1 MAKGEAD
8 EVVDAEQLAAL
19 RDRLLAEIGNIAS
32 VEAAAGWAQVALA
45 AKNKLAVPDAKRVE
59 DVFEWR
65 LSELAEAGTEPAS
78 DALAIADS
86 GPHETS
92 TTASTDFDR
101 SDGID
106 KSLLAVAAALPQPG
120 APSRCRQAAMP
131 QSAVASHPTRIT
143 FATCSR
149 ARSAARRAMNS
160 PCRSAVS
167 IIARSIAPA
176 TNELGGRRSYRRAPS
191 RTPVVSARLP
201 AAEGWRL
208 AGMGQA
214 PRLRRSAIRLSTL
227 AAGSIAHLPCWSLRG
242 PGWPNTLSG
251 DRWNRWL
258 PQRSSVHERRVET

>member
-106 KSLLAVAAALPQPG
+106 KSLLAVAAPRRYR
-120 APSRCRQAAMP
+120 SREHLR
-131 QSAVASHPTRIT
+131 AVAKQP
-143 FATCSR
+143 CLNL
-149 ARSAARRAMNS
+149 RSQAIRPAS
-160 PCRSAVS
+160 PS
-167 IIARSIAPA
+167 
-176 TNELGGRRSYRRAPS
+176 
-191 RTPVVSARLP
+191 LP
-201 AAEGWRL
+201 AAAR
-208 AGMGQA
+208 A
-214 PRLRRSAIRLSTL
+214 R
-227 AAGSIAHLPCWSLRG
+227 
-242 PGWPNTLSG
+242 
-251 DRWNRWL
+251 
-258 PQRSSVHERRVET
+258 PQGER